1 MANHKSAKK
10 RSRQNERRR
19 VRNTM
24 ALSKVKTLV
33 KTLRDAENKETAEVK
48 LKDAISYLDKQ
59 VTKGRIHK
67 NTAARKKSQLTRF
80 VNNFEAK

>member
-33 KTLRDAENKETAEVK
+33 KTLRDAENKESAEVK

>member
-80 VNNFEAK
+80 VNNFDVK

>member
-33 KTLRDAENKETAEVK
+33 KSLRDAENKETAEVK

-80 VNNFEAK
+80 VNNFEVK